1 MKLWSKKDPNMIMNR
16 ATTLLAKALRVP
28 SRTCTK
34 PRTSLFKTAA
44 SCTTAKLRSQ
54 NANPLLQHRGLAYRP
69 KNIANPL
76 EMKQEYDEIMEEQ
89 RREADIELPDKHDPK
104 PEMLLQYPQDTIFAK
119 IVAKQIPATIIFEDE
134 KVLCFQDINPA
145 APHHYLIIPKKPI
158 AGIDQLER
166 VDAELVGHCLVTAK
180 KVAADLGFAETGY
193 RIVTNIGRDGQ
204 QSVRWLHFHLMGGR
218 RMTWPP
224 G

>member
-1 MKLWSKKDPNMIMNR
+1 MNR

-34 PRTSLFKTAA
+34 SRTSLFKTAA

-54 NANPLLQHRGLAYRP
+54 NANPLLQHRGLVYRP

-104 PEMLLQYPQDTIFAK
+104 PEMVCNYAK
-119 IVAKQIPATIIFEDE
+119 RYFVHVVKIRT
-134 KVLCFQDINPA
+134 
-145 APHHYLIIPKKPI
+145 YS
-158 AGIDQLER
+158 LE
-166 VDAELVGHCLVTAK
+166 
-180 KVAADLGFAETGY
+180 
-193 RIVTNIGRDGQ
+193 N
-204 QSVRWLHFHLMGGR
+204 
-218 RMTWPP
+218 
-224 G
+224 